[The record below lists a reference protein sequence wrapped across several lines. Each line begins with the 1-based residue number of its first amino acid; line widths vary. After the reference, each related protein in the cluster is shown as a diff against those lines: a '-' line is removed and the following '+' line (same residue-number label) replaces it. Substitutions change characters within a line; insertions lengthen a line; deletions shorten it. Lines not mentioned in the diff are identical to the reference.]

1 MTALTIIQAPD
12 NASAAVFR
20 TWGSGV
26 DGTFTTLGW
35 VQTSDTGQINWTTV
49 AAPSGSNT
57 AMGYSIFRMNDTLQA
72 TKPVFIK
79 VEYGTS
85 GSVSWPSMWLTIG
98 TGSDGS
104 GTITGISWTRTQ
116 IAGWNNSASIAFPSY
131 FSGDSGRYCCALF
144 TGEGSN
150 YYQIGFSIERTRDSS
165 GTINNTGLLVCT
177 LPHYN
182 SGASPKSQYIPFT
195 GTAPS
200 AYSAINCITTNTVIG
215 ITASGNNVNL
225 YPIKT
230 WTPGESDPLTNLF
243 VYYYPD
249 LSKYQNY
256 SVPIYGGTFTYTYK
270 ALPGWLSGYN
280 WTRPNVTNMGFM
292 MRYD

>member
-1 MTALTIIQAPD
+1 MTALTIVQAPD
-12 NASAAVFR
+12 NASAAGFR
-20 TWGSGV
+20 LWGSGV
-26 DGTFTTLGW
+26 DGTFVTLGW

-49 AAPSGSNT
+49 AAPSVANT

-79 VEYGTS
+79 VEYGGGAS
-85 GSVSWPSMWLTIG
+85 PSWPSMWLTIG

-104 GTITGISWTRTQ
+104 GTITGISWTRAY
-116 IAGWNNSASIAFPSY
+116 IAGYSNITSISYPSY

-144 TGEGSN
+144 TGNASN

-165 GTINNTGLLVCT
+165 GTISNVGLMVCMF
-177 LPHYN
+177 PQPN
-182 SGASPKSQYIPFT
+182 SGVVPKSQYIPFT

-200 AYSAINCITTNTVIG
+200 AYSAINCVTTNATLG
-215 ITASGNNVNL
+215 ISSFGNTVNL

-243 VYYYPD
+243 MYYYLD
-249 LSKYQNY
+249 LSPYQNY

-270 ALPGWLSGYN
+270 TIPGWVSGNNYA
-280 WTRPNVTNMGFM
+280 RPNPTNMSLI